1 MSDYE
6 VEASQSVQLELLT
19 GMKFTFD
26 AGVKVAVFTWRG
38 CSVQLSSRTEVDTP
52 MLLYLN
58 IPTTLEQMQRQ
69 AEKEEERGTRV
80 MVVGPTHV
88 GKSTVCRLLFNYAVC
103 LGHRPTYVELDVG
116 QGSVSISGTT
126 GALYTEQP
134 KDVEEGF
141 SIQAPLVYHFGSTT
155 PVTNSKLYNQIT
167 SCLADVFKQRCGVN
181 RRASVSGCVINTSGG
196 VKVSGF
202 QALVHAAS
210 AFEVNVVVVLDQE
223 PLYNELKRDFP
234 HFVHTVLLPKSGGVM
249 ECSKDFWR
257 ECRDELLICCFYRAF
272 NVRFSDVKIYKVGAL
287 TIPNSYLPLGMSQED
302 NQLKLVPVTPGR
314 DMVHHLLSVSTE
326 DLFKTS
332 VAGFIVVT
340 SVDAEHQVFTVLSL
354 APGPLPKNFLLI
366 MDIQFMDVKQRSAGC
381 LAAWDIETFTL
392 LKADGLR

>member
-1 MSDYE
+1 GGE

-88 GKSTVCRLLFNYAVC
+88 GKSTVCRLLFNYA
-103 LGHRPTYVELDVG
+103 
-116 QGSVSISGTT
+116 
-126 GALYTEQP
+126 
-134 KDVEEGF
+134 
-141 SIQAPLVYHFGSTT
+141 
-155 PVTNSKLYNQIT
+155 IT